1 MKNTDLEGKTRNEV
15 QMGQLD
21 ASLYTKLASDLGIT
35 GLLKLIMDKVNKTI
49 FKNFQRSF
57 H

>member
-1 MKNTDLEGKTRNEV
+1 
-15 QMGQLD
+15 MGQLD

-35 GLLKLIMDKVNKTI
+35 GLFKQIMDKVNKTI